1 MEFVKND
8 TGMTVF
14 IRQKKIQK
22 GNNKKED
29 HKRESNKKKG
39 CKRESNKK
47 KGCKKGKH
55 GKKPP
60 KKIAGKPQ
68 IRSRKKMQKNATEK
82 HKKRE
87 KSGWNRNPT
96 FPPDC

>member
-47 KGCKKGKH
+47 KGCKKGK
-55 GKKPP
+55 
-60 KKIAGKPQ
+60 Q
-68 IRSRKKMQKNATEK
+68 
-82 HKKRE
+82 
-87 KSGWNRNPT
+87 
-96 FPPDC
+96 